1 MVSKAN
7 NLLDMMTPEEQKKM
21 LDRFKERTGQKEDS
35 EGVKV
40 NPQIY
45 LVAEFGYYYGWQGI
59 KAVRENEITF
69 DEMFALLEG
78 ARKVWYKKITEQNHI
93 ITTAIAS
100 ALAKKGEGQKI
111 YREGMS
117 KIIQRGKIDG
127 E

>member
-59 KAVRENEITF
+59 KAVRENDITF

-127 E
+127 D

>member
-1 MVSKAN
+1 
-7 NLLDMMTPEEQKKM
+7 MMTPEEQKKM

-59 KAVRENEITF
+59 KAVRENDITF

-100 ALAKKGEGQKI
+100 ALAKKGEGQRI
-111 YREGMS
+111 YREGMG

>member
-35 EGVKV
+35 DGVKV

-59 KAVRENEITF
+59 QAVREDKLSF

>member
-1 MVSKAN
+1 
-7 NLLDMMTPEEQKKM
+7 MMTPEEQKKM

-59 KAVRENEITF
+59 QAVREDKLSF

-111 YREGMS
+111 YREGMRN
-117 KIIQRGKIDG
+117 IIQRGKIDG
-127 E
+127 D